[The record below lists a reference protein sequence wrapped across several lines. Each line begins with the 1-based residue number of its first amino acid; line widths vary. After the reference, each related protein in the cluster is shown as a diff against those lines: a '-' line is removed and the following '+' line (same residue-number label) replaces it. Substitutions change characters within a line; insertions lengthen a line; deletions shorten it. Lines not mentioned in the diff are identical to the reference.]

1 MARFKLMDSYG
12 EDRGEAQQVKPNS
25 NWPIVVGVVFLVM
38 AILGVSG
45 VFAWK
50 LGWLPA
56 LNPFS
61 RWSTPVEI
69 SIEPTASSGRTLPES
84 SYQWTYGGRNWSLTM
99 QIPESLYLYYSKMDR
114 APVEDYSIYV
124 THPLDDNFTASIATE
139 LKSLA
144 EQRGY
149 DSEETVNFAASFVQ
163 NLKYEKDT
171 VGEEYP
177 NYPVETLVDK
187 GGDCEDTAILT
198 AALLQAMGYDTVLL
212 RYSPV
217 MEDDSGHM
225 AVGVAATGVS
235 GGYSYTYDGEK
246 YYYLETTSV
255 WPVGDMP
262 DDIFDKYKGKTDGI
276 YDLLPAPALRF
287 TDFTWSVERRWFS
300 DTTVDLK
307 VTVTNWGTAD
317 ADTFYVRAYFEGHA
331 SAAKSSATYDL
342 AYGHQISGVAA
353 KGIVLPSG
361 GGTLRVELYQDG
373 VKVDDWSTD
382 IS

>member
-1 MARFKLMDSYG
+1 MDSFG
-12 EDRGEAQQVKPNS
+12 EDRGQEQQVKSSS
-25 NWPIVVGVVFLVM
+25 NWPIVVGVVFL
-38 AILGVSG
+38 ATALLAVSG

-50 LGWLPA
+50 LGWLSA

-61 RWSTPVEI
+61 RWSAPVEI
-69 SIEPTASSGRTLPES
+69 SIEPTTSSGDTLS
-84 SYQWTYGGRNWSLTM
+84 RSYQWSYDGRNWNLTM

-124 THPLDDNFTASIATE
+124 THPKDDDELIDPLAAK

-163 NLKYEKDT
+163 NLKYRLED
-171 VGEEYP
+171 EEYP
-177 NYPVETLVDK
+177 NYPVETLFDK

-198 AALLQAMGYDTVLL
+198 AALLQAMGYDAVLI
-212 RYSPV
+212 RFSPPK
-217 MEDDSGHM
+217 EGDAGHM
-225 AVGVAATGVS
+225 AVGVAVTGVS
-235 GGYSYTYDGEK
+235 GGRSYSYDGQT
-246 YYYLETTSV
+246 YYYLETTSPS
-255 WPVGDMP
+255 WPLGEIPP
-262 DDIFDKYKGKTDGI
+262 DILSKYKGISDGI
-276 YDLLPAPALRF
+276 YKLAPAPALRF
-287 TDFTWSVERRWFS
+287 TNFTWSVERRWFS

-317 ADTFYVRAYFEGHA
+317 ADAFYVRAYFEGYG
-331 SAAKSSATYDL
+331 SGAKSSATYDL
-342 AYGHQISGVAA
+342 AYGHQISGVAT

-361 GGTLRVELYQDG
+361 GGTLRVELYRG
-373 VKVDDWSTD
+373 GEIVDDWSTD